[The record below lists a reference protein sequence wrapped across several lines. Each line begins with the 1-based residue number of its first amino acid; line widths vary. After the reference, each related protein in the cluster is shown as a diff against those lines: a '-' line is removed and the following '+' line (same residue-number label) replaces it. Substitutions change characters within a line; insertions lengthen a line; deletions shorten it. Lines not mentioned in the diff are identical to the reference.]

1 MKLVTAAQMQK
12 MDQKTIAE
20 FGLPGRVLME
30 NAGRGAVRAFL
41 EYFPNAL
48 NGKSVG
54 VMAGP
59 GNNGGDGFVMA
70 RYLSQMGIKL
80 TVFLLADKERL
91 QGDAKANFGLLDK
104 LDIKVVEIPDPAAF
118 ERQIILLHH
127 QEIWI
132 DAIFGTGLNS
142 DVKGYFKQVIQF
154 LNQQRQPVFSVDI
167 PSGLNSDNGQPCGI
181 CIKAQATATFGF
193 AKTGHI
199 LLPGAKYSGQLNIID
214 IGIPSLVIRA
224 VNSPQH
230 LLTGANIRDLIK
242 KRSPDAHKGN
252 TGHLLVVAGSTGK
265 TGAAAMTAMSALRVG
280 AGLVSL
286 GVAKALNPVLE
297 SMVTEAMTC
306 PLGQTSCGQLDYQAF
321 DEIKILLDAKKCL
334 AIGPG
339 IGQSKDLAR
348 LICELLAFSSVPVV
362 VDADGLNNLA
372 ENPKILKDLTIPVV
386 LTPHPGEMAR
396 LCGKTVAAIQK
407 DRIAAARN
415 FATEFQVVLVLKG
428 ASTVIG
434 LPDGHI
440 FINATGNSG
449 MASGG
454 MGDVLTG
461 MIAGLITQG
470 YAVDQASLMGVYLHG
485 KAADYLYK
493 SKGPCGFLA
502 TEVMNFIPETIRDL
516 ESRQT
521 PTSNLPLKNESEP
534 FQEVV
539 LRSFESVENIS
550 SPNTP

>member
-1 MKLVTAAQMQK
+1 MILVTAKEMQE
-12 MDQKTIAE
+12 MDHRTIE
-20 FGLPGRVLME
+20 DFGIPGMVLME

-54 VMAGP
+54 VMAGR

-70 RYLSQMGIKL
+70 RYLSQMGTKL
-80 TVFLLADKERL
+80 TVFLLADKGRV
-91 QGDAKANFGLLDK
+91 QGDAKANLNLLDK
-104 LDIKVVEIPDPAAF
+104 LDIKVVEISDPAAF
-118 ERQIILLHH
+118 EREKVLLHH

-132 DAIFGTGLNS
+132 DAILGTGLNS

-154 LNQQRQPVFSVDI
+154 LNQQKLPVFSVDI
-167 PSGLNSDNGQPCGI
+167 PSGLNSDNGQPNGI
-181 CIKAQATATFGF
+181 CINAQATATFGF

-199 LLPGAKYSGQLNIID
+199 LLPGAKYSGRLNIID
-214 IGIPSLVIRA
+214 IGIPSFVSMT

-230 LLTGANIRDLIK
+230 LLTGANVRNLIK

-252 TGHLLVVAGSTGK
+252 AGHLLVVAGSTGK

-286 GVAKALNPVLE
+286 GVAKALNPVVE
-297 SMVTEAMTC
+297 SLAIEVMTC
-306 PLGQTSCGQLDYQAF
+306 PLGQTSCGQLDYAAF
-321 DEIKILLDAKKCL
+321 EEIKTLLNAKKCL

-339 IGQSKDLAR
+339 LGQSKDLAK
-348 LICELLAFSSVPVV
+348 LIRKLLEFSPVPVV

-372 ENPKILKDLTIPVV
+372 ENLQILKELKIPVV

-407 DRIAAARN
+407 DRIATARD

-470 YAVDQASLMGVYLHG
+470 YAPDQASLMGVYLHG
-485 KAADYLYK
+485 RAADYLYK
-493 SKGPCGFLA
+493 TKGPFGFLA
-502 TEVMNFIPETIRDL
+502 TEVMNLIPEIIRDL
-516 ESRQT
+516 ESGRT
-521 PTSNLPLKNESEP
+521 PTGILPLSNEPEP
-534 FQEVV
+534 FREVV
-539 LRSFESVENIS
+539 LRLLEPLENTS
-550 SPNTP
+550 

>member
-1 MKLVTAAQMQK
+1 MKLVTAAQIQK
-12 MDQKTIAE
+12 MDQKTIAKL
-20 FGLPGRVLME
+20 GIPGRVLME

-41 EYFPNAL
+41 EYFPGAL
-48 NGKSVG
+48 NAKSVG
-54 VMAGP
+54 VMAGR

-70 RYLSQMGIKL
+70 RYLSQMGSKL
-80 TVFLLADKERL
+80 TVFLLADKGRVK
-91 QGDAKANFGLLDK
+91 GDAKANLNLLDK
-104 LDIKVVEIPDPAAF
+104 LDVEVVEIPDPAAF
-118 ERQIILLHH
+118 EKQNILLHH

-132 DAIFGTGLNS
+132 DAILGTGLNS

-154 LNQQRQPVFSVDI
+154 LNQQKLPVFAVDI
-167 PSGLNSDNGQPCGI
+167 PSGLNSDNGQPNGI
-181 CIKAQATATFGF
+181 CINAQATATFGF

-199 LLPGAKYSGQLNIID
+199 LLPGAKYSGWLNIID
-214 IGIPSLVIRA
+214 IGIPSLISKT

-230 LLTGANIRDLIK
+230 LLTGENIRDLIK

-265 TGAAAMTAMSALRVG
+265 TGAAVMTAMSAMRVG

-286 GVAKALNPVLE
+286 GIAKALNPVVE
-297 SMVTEAMTC
+297 SLAIEAMTC
-306 PLGQTSCGQLDYQAF
+306 PLGQTRCGQLDYTAF
-321 DEIKILLDAKKCL
+321 EEIKTLLIAKKCL

-339 IGQSKDLAR
+339 IGQSKDLTR
-348 LICELLAFSSVPVV
+348 LICELLAYSSVPVV

-372 ENPKILKDLTIPVV
+372 ENPEILKDLKVPVV

-440 FINATGNSG
+440 FINATGNAG

-461 MIAGLITQG
+461 MIAGFIAQG
-470 YAVDQASLMGVYLHG
+470 YAPDQASLMGVYLHG
-485 KAADYLYK
+485 RAADYLYK
-493 SKGPCGFLA
+493 TKGPFGFLA
-502 TEVMNFIPETIRDL
+502 TEVMNLIPEIIRDL
-516 ESRQT
+516 ESGRT
-521 PTSNLPLKNESEP
+521 PTSNLPLSNEPKP
-534 FQEVV
+534 FREVV
-539 LRSFESVENIS
+539 LRSLESGE
-550 SPNTP
+550 NTP